1 MGPRRVDAVTGTVLG
16 SLSGLIRGG
25 GLGGLAGWWFVAS
38 AAARGPRNDALV
50 DLFTTIVLWAA
61 VIIGTVAG
69 GLSGTVVGAMVGAG
83 VATRPADPPTS
94 EDELSCWEP
103 E

>member
-1 MGPRRVDAVTGTVLG
+1 LILG
-16 SLSGLIRGG
+16 SGI
-25 GLGGLAGWWFVAS
+25 GGLAGWWFAAS
-38 AAARGPRNDALV
+38 ATAGAPQNDALV
-50 DLFTTIVLWAA
+50 DLFRTIAFWVA

-94 EDELSCWEP
+94 EEEPSCWEP